1 MDAPPG
7 LLTYRE
13 VAQTFKTSQ
22 MTVRRMVE
30 RGELTAIK
38 LGRVVRFDPAE
49 VAAVIE
55 SSRTVVAGR

>member
-1 MDAPPG
+1 MDAPAG

-13 VAQTFKTSQ
+13 VAQTFKASP
-22 MTVRRMVE
+22 MTVRRMAD

-38 LGRVVRFDPAE
+38 IGRLVRFDPAE

-55 SSRTVVAGR
+55 RCRASGAA